1 LSGASHQCARPYLSF
16 ADGIGHVACGLE
28 ERGTDLDQIPTAWQI
43 VSHPWPITSNKRV
56 DIMGDDFSSVSN
68 DGRIA
73 TEKSGHI
80 FLIVIDRP
88 KKLNGFNV
96 KMLSELGQAF
106 SAMEDDSD
114 IRCGVLCAEGRN
126 FTAGLELNQVAKHLA
141 EGALFPEDNVDPVNL
156 HGRLRTKPLVSAVQG
171 ICFTL
176 GIELMLASDIV
187 VAASDCRFAQIEV
200 KRGIMPSAGATIRM
214 TERAG
219 LGNALR
225 YLLTGDEFNAETALR
240 LGFIQEVVA
249 PGSERQRAIEIAT
262 LISQQAPLAVAATL
276 ANARKA
282 VFEGPNVAAAQ
293 LQKEQR
299 RLQASEDAAEGVRS
313 FIEKRS
319 AKFLGR

>member
-1 LSGASHQCARPYLSF
+1 
-16 ADGIGHVACGLE
+16 
-28 ERGTDLDQIPTAWQI
+28 
-43 VSHPWPITSNKRV
+43 
-56 DIMGDDFSSVSN
+56 MGDELSSLSN

-88 KKLNGFNV
+88 KKLNGFSV

-219 LGNALR
+219 LGNAATKGAIDTLVKHFAS
-225 YLLTGDEFNAETALR
+225 LLGARGIRVNA
-240 LGFIQEVVA
+240 VA
-249 PGSERQRAIEIAT
+249 PGVIETDMSAFAKT
-262 LISQQAPLAVAATL
+262 DAGREYALGMQAFKRLAQPDDIGGVVAFL
-276 ANARKA
+276 ASDDARWITGDTIHVDGGSK
-282 VFEGPNVAAAQ
+282 
-293 LQKEQR
+293 L
-299 RLQASEDAAEGVRS
+299 
-313 FIEKRS
+313 
-319 AKFLGR
+319 

>member
-1 LSGASHQCARPYLSF
+1 
-16 ADGIGHVACGLE
+16 
-28 ERGTDLDQIPTAWQI
+28 
-43 VSHPWPITSNKRV
+43 
-56 DIMGDDFSSVSN
+56 MGDELSSHSD

-73 TEKSGHI
+73 TEKSDHI

-141 EGALFPEDNVDPVNL
+141 EGPLFPEDDIDPVNL

-262 LISQQAPLAVAATL
+262 LISRQA
-276 ANARKA
+276 RWRS
-282 VFEGPNVAAAQ
+282 
-293 LQKEQR
+293 R
-299 RLQASEDAAEGVRS
+299 RPSPMRGKPYSKGRTSPRLSC
-313 FIEKRS
+313 KRS
-319 AKFLGR
+319 SAGCRPRRTRRKESAVS